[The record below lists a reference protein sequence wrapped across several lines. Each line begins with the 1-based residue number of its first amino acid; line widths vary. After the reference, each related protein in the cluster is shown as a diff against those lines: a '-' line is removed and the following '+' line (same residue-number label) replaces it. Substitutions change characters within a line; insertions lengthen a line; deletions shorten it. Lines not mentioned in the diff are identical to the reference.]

1 MSISFSTDLKDAVN
15 AVKSGVPI
23 VLVDNEDRE
32 FEGDLVLAAEK
43 VNFFNLQFLF
53 LHGRGLMCLPCNQE
67 KLDQFDIPLQH
78 SNGNDSFATP
88 FATGIDAARGITT
101 GMSLDDRLVT
111 INTFVSN
118 DGKPEDLSQ
127 PGHLF
132 PLRAS
137 NKLLQER
144 QGHTEGTVELMK
156 LAKLEEV
163 GIIIEMMDWQ
173 GQMIKGEALE
183 KFARLYNLPF
193 ISIDQIKN
201 AVYN

>member
-1 MSISFSTDLKDAVN
+1 MSIKFSKDLSDAIE
-15 AVKSGVPI
+15 AVKQGIPV
-23 VLVDNEDRE
+23 VLVDEEDRE
-32 FEGDLVLAAEK
+32 YEGDLVLAAEK

-53 LHGRGLMCLPCNQE
+53 LHGRGLMCLPCTNE
-67 KLDQFDIPLQH
+67 KLEQFKIPMQHANGKDQF
-78 SNGNDSFATP
+78 STP
-88 FATGIDAARGITT
+88 FATGIDAADGVTT

-111 INTFVSN
+111 INKFVSN
-118 DGKPEDLSQ
+118 DGRPEDLSQ

-137 NKLLQER
+137 KNLLLDR
-144 QGHTEGTVELMK
+144 RGHTEGTIELLKLAEVEL
-156 LAKLEEV
+156 V

-173 GQMIKGEALE
+173 GQMVKGEGLE
-183 KFARLYNLPF
+183 KFAKLYNLPF